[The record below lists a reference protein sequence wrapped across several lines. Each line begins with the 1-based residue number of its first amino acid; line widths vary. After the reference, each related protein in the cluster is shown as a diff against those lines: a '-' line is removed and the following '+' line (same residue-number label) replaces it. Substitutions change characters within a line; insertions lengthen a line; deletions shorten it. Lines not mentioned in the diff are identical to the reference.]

1 MVLAYNPFQAVRE
14 PGESAMPNDVKNV
27 FISHIHEDD
36 AGLGDLKAI
45 AQKNGLEVRDASI
58 TSDKP
63 NKAKSPEYIKQMLA
77 DQINWASTLVVYVSP
92 DTRGSDWVNWEIEYA
107 AKAGKRIVGVWE
119 QGANE
124 CPVPEALEQ
133 YADAMVG
140 WHGESIVDA
149 ITGTSTAWYDQQ
161 GKLKEYRPIKR
172 YKC

>member
-1 MVLAYNPFQAVRE
+1 MAK
-14 PGESAMPNDVKNV
+14 DVKNV

-36 AGLGDLKAI
+36 AGLKDLKAI
-45 AQKNGLEVRDASI
+45 AKKNGLEVRDSSI

-63 NKAKSPEYIKQMLA
+63 NDAKSEDYIKQMLG
-77 DQINWASTLVVYVSP
+77 DQINWASVLVVYVTP
-92 DTRGSDWVNWEIEYA
+92 DTKDSKWVNWEIEYA
-107 AKAGKRIVGVWE
+107 AKAEKRIVGVWE

-124 CPVPEALEQ
+124 CAVPEALEK

-149 ITGTSTAWYDQQ
+149 ITGKASDWYEVQ
-161 GKLKEYRPIKR
+161 GKRRSNRPIKR